1 MILDTQDLPSDS
13 PGRLHRLTAYRFGTA
28 GARPKAYL
36 QAGLHADEMPGPLIL
51 HHLRGLLATAE
62 AAGQIRGEVILV
74 PLANPLGFGQW
85 VQGKPQGR
93 QDLATMRNFNR
104 DFPDLAALCGD
115 ALQGQ
120 LGPDQVQNIAM
131 IRAAFGAALRDL
143 PCPDENAALRR
154 ALLLWSHDADQV
166 LDLHCDHHSILHLYT
181 SPALPEPTR
190 LLAQSIGAK
199 LVLLAHVSGGHAFD
213 EAHSAPFHHLSERFG
228 PDIPIPPATFAATL
242 EYRGQFDVGDDLA
255 AADAANL
262 MIFLAAAGLL
272 DLPQAPAHPNSPQY
286 PMAGTQVVVAP
297 QGGIVAWATRPGD
310 HVTTKQV
317 LGHVTDPA
325 TGLRLPIVA
334 PIAGMLFR
342 QDLWR
347 SCLRGQD
354 LGHIAGPDMLRDGN
368 LLSD

>member
-13 PGRLHRLTAYRFGTA
+13 PGRLHRLTACRFGTA

-51 HHLRGLLATAE
+51 HHLRALLAAAE
-62 AAGQIRGEVILV
+62 AAGHLLGEVILV

-115 ALQGQ
+115 TLRGQ
-120 LGPDQVQNIAM
+120 LGPDPVKNIAT
-131 IRAAFGAALRDL
+131 IRAAFGVALRDL
-143 PCPDENAALRR
+143 SCPDENAALRR
-154 ALLLWSHDADQV
+154 ALLLWSHDADHV
-166 LDLHCDHHSILHLYT
+166 LDLHCDHHAILHLYT
-181 SPALPEPTR
+181 SPALPDPAR
-190 LLAQSIGAK
+190 RLAQSIGAK
-199 LVLLAHVSGGHAFD
+199 LVLLAQVSGGHAFD
-213 EAHSAPFHHLSERFG
+213 EAHSAPFHHLSQRFG
-228 PDIPIPPATFAATL
+228 PEIPIPPATFAATL

-255 AADAANL
+255 AADAAN
-262 MIFLAAAGLL
+262 MMTFLAAAGLL
-272 DLPQAPAHPNSPQY
+272 DLPDAPAHPNPPQY
-286 PMAGTQVVVAP
+286 PLAGTLAVAAP
-297 QGGIVAWATRPGD
+297 QGGIVTWCTSPGD
-310 HVTTKQV
+310 LVTAQQR

-325 TGLRLPIVA
+325 TDHRLPIVA

-342 QDLWR
+342 QDLWP

-354 LGHIAGPDMLRDGN
+354 LGHIAGLDVLRDGN